1 MISKASGKYL
11 RVSPRKARPV
21 ADLVRGKN
29 VEEAINILK
38 FSPKKASKM
47 IASVIKSAVA
57 NAEENNE
64 YRDVSKLKVSKI
76 TIDSGPF
83 LKRYTP
89 RAYGRATPI
98 KRKTSHITVVL
109 GE

>member
-1 MISKASGKYL
+1 MIAKASGKYL

-38 FSPKKASKM
+38 FSPKKASKI

-57 NAEENNE
+57 NAEENSE
-64 YRDVSKLKVSKI
+64 YRDVSKLKVTKI
-76 TIDSGPF
+76 TIDGGPF
-83 LKRYTP
+83 LKRYIP